1 MKSKKKND
9 MQINAKGIENLF
21 IISIIHNYGVEKKQL
36 LEYIFLCFK
45 FFLTWNCLT

>member
-21 IISIIHNYGVEKKQL
+21 IISIVHNYGVEKKKTA
-36 LEYIFLCFK
+36 FK
-45 FFLTWNCLT
+45 IHLPMFKK